1 MVVLVQVP
9 VPERLH
15 GIRPMK
21 LHLLSFRLGC
31 LHMLPELGVSFVRI
45 FHRPPDQILRKLQH
59 ETHCRKL
66 KSHKLPSPFIS
77 LQSSRPP
84 RASRHDLSLSLS
96 LSRLLQRLGFQS
108 TPLLSV
114 CLFLRTV
121 VFLPPS
127 FPSCKRK
134 RRPQR
139 WNIFFHIRIMVSN
152 SDFLDERRSPFEP

>member
-1 MVVLVQVP
+1 MVVPVQVP
-9 VPERLH
+9 VPEGLH

-21 LHLLSFRLGC
+21 LNLLSFRLGC
-31 LHMLPELGVSFVRI
+31 LQMLPELGVSFVRI

-59 ETHCRKL
+59 ESHSQKL

-84 RASRHDLSLSLS
+84 RASQHDLSLS
-96 LSRLLQRLGFQS
+96 LSRLLERLGFQS
-108 TPLLSV
+108 TPWLSV
-114 CLFLRTV
+114 CFFLRTV
-121 VFLPPS
+121 VFLRRS

-139 WNIFFHIRIMVSN
+139 WNLFCRIRIIV
-152 SDFLDERRSPFEP
+152 P